1 MSLFLFHKLLFFHR
15 PVVDANVIDQAGEED
30 AGANY
35 KQPMY
40 WRIAG
45 RAGKINSED
54 TYRIFWICPLSLVQ

>member
-1 MSLFLFHKLLFFHR
+1 
-15 PVVDANVIDQAGEED
+15 VNVIDQAGEED

-45 RAGKINSED
+45 RAGKINTED